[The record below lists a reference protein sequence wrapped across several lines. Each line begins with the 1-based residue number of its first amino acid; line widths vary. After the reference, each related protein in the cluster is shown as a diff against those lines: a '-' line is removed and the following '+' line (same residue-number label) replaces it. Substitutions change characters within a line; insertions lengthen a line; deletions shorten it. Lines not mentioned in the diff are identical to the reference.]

1 MKALVFG
8 LMLGIAFWR
17 MAYRVAVEDVTGML
31 WMAKLC
37 VSGRAQPDRPIPRV
51 DERGREALALR

>member
-1 MKALVFG
+1 VKALVFG

-31 WMAKLC
+31 WMEIY
-37 VSGRAQPDRPIPRV
+37 GRGEEDWAFEFEPN
-51 DERGREALALR
+51 